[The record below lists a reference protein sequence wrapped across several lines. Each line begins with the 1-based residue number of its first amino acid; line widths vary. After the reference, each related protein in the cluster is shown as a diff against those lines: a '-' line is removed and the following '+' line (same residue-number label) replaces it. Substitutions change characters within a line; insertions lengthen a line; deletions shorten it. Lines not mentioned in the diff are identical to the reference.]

1 MEFNDLLR
9 KQGIDP
15 ARVLVLRH
23 RPPEAL
29 LNRWLPSLAAEHPD
43 VFNAYQQTQGP
54 RVERAMHGLIGQG
67 YVASFIAHGGDRAL
81 FIGLYRIAGSRPMS
95 YKEFWA
101 HPAHQ
106 QMRTL
111 GFIGYADKRIPSVN
125 WFDLQ
130 PDEALKDW
138 KGKLIIQW
146 TPPAQSWMRR
156 AHRNSFA
163 VHAILENSA
172 LDRPMPPWSEITL
185 SWDELSLLPERWRL
199 TLSQWRGIYYI
210 HDRSDRRGYVGSAC
224 GADNLLGRWQNYA
237 ANGHGDNKL
246 LKACNP
252 ANFVF
257 SILQRVSPDMP
268 QKEIV
273 PLERT
278 WKMRLHTRA
287 PSGLN
292 SN

>member
-1 MEFNDLLR
+1 MEFNDILH
-9 KQGIDP
+9 KQKINP

-23 RPPEAL
+23 RPPEPR
-29 LNRWLPSLAAEHPD
+29 LNKRLPSLAAEKPD

-54 RVERAMHGLIGQG
+54 RVETAMQGLIGRG
-67 YVASFIAHGGDRAL
+67 YVASFIAHGPERAL
-81 FIGLYRIAGSRPMS
+81 FVGLYRIASSRPMT
-95 YKEFWA
+95 YPEFWA
-101 HPAHQ
+101 HPAHIE
-106 QMRTL
+106 MREL
-111 GFIGYADKRIPSVN
+111 GFIGYSDERIPSVT

-130 PDEALKDW
+130 PLEALKDW
-138 KGKLIIQW
+138 KGKLIIKW
-146 TPPAQSWMRR
+146 TPPEISWMRR

-163 VHAILENSA
+163 VRAILEDSA
-172 LDRPMPPWSEITL
+172 LVPPMPHWSEITL
-185 SWDELSLLPERWRL
+185 SWDELSPLPERWRSA
-199 TLSQWRGIYYI
+199 LSQWRGIYFI
-210 HDRSDRRGYVGSAC
+210 HDRSDRRGYVGSAY

-246 LKACNP
+246 LKACDP

-268 QKEIV
+268 QNEIV
-273 PLERT
+273 PLEQT
-278 WKMRLHTRA
+278 WKKRLHTRA